1 MFEVGDIIA
10 DTDAGLIATVT
21 AVSPAISTY
30 VLEYEDRSQ
39 FSTDFSDPSLTYP
52 CSECGGAE
60 ISTGQ
65 VFGSDIRV
73 FVCEKCGEEWT

>member
-10 DTDAGLIATVT
+10 DTDAGQTATVLEVEI
-21 AVSPAISTY
+21 ASEKY
-30 VLEYEDRSQ
+30 VLRYKDNYECVA
-39 FSTDFSDPSLTYP
+39 DFSDTALMYP
-52 CSECGGAE
+52 CPECGGAE

-65 VFGSDIRV
+65 VFGSDIKV

>member
-10 DTDAGLIATVT
+10 DTDAGLIATV
-21 AVSPAISTY
+21 VAISHDTEQY
-30 VLEYEDRSQ
+30 ILEYEDRSQ
-39 FSTDFSDPSLTYP
+39 FSTDFSDSALMYP
-52 CSECGGAE
+52 CLECGGAE

-65 VFGSDIRV
+65 VFGSDIKV

>member
-10 DTDAGLIATVT
+10 DMDAGQTATVLEVEI
-21 AVSPAISTY
+21 ASERY
-30 VLEYEDRSQ
+30 VLRYKDNYECVA
-39 FSTDFSDPSLTYP
+39 DFSDPDLTHP
-52 CSECGGAE
+52 CPECGGAE

-65 VFGSDIRV
+65 VFGSDIKV

>member
-10 DTDAGLIATVT
+10 DMDAGQTATV
-21 AVSPAISTY
+21 VAISHDTKQY
-30 VLEYEDRSQ
+30 ILEYEDKTM
-39 FSTDFSDPSLTYP
+39 FGAGFSDPALMYP
-52 CSECGGAE
+52 CLECGGAE

-65 VFGSDIRV
+65 VFGSDIKV

>member
-10 DTDAGLIATVT
+10 DTDAGQTATVLEVDPET
-21 AVSPAISTY
+21 EIYIVKSADDNTY
-30 VLEYEDRSQ
+30 VVCFDDRY
-39 FSTDFSDPSLTYP
+39 LTYP
-52 CSECGGAE
+52 CPECGGAE

-65 VFGSDIRV
+65 VFGSDIKV

>member
-10 DTDAGLIATVT
+10 DTDAGQIATVT
-21 AVSPAISTY
+21 VVAPAISTY

-39 FSTDFSDPSLTYP
+39 FSTDFSDPALMYP
-52 CSECGGAE
+52 CPECGGAE

-65 VFGSDIRV
+65 VFGSDIKV

>member
-10 DTDAGLIATVT
+10 DTDAGMLATVVDV
-21 AVSPAISTY
+21 APAISTY

-39 FSTDFSDPSLTYP
+39 FSTDFSDSALMYP
-52 CSECGGAE
+52 CLECGGAE
-60 ISTGQ
+60 ISTRQ
-65 VFGSDIRV
+65 VFGSDIKV

>member
-10 DTDAGLIATVT
+10 DTDSGMLATVVDVAP
-21 AVSPAISTY
+21 AVETY
-30 VLEYEDRSQ
+30 VLEYSNKEIIYV
-39 FSTDFSDPSLTYP
+39 DFSDTTLTYP
-52 CSECGGAE
+52 CLECGGAE

-65 VFGSDIRV
+65 VFGSDINV